1 MEYMDKIVDF
11 KCTYDN
17 SVGINEEITKNLNL
31 SFPNAYKHYDT
42 MALISKELRKHDNSV
57 FCELPFC
64 HTIEG
69 EAMGGIIN
77 YGDEKIGPRSKEYIC
92 KSAEDVLNLRSIDFT
107 KGRISE
113 VLKACRELKNQ
124 GENIVLEISGPFTI
138 LNVLM
143 DATHVFKIF
152 RKEKEKMQQIFDKLQ
167 FEILKF
173 IEEGQRAGA
182 NLISFADSSG
192 GVNILGPKMM
202 RESVEMFT
210 YPFLKKA
217 EKLINNNSILLLC
230 PKTTFALL
238 GINKASLY
246 DIELLKPMRYGEGC
260 IEVIGKT
267 KIVGQMCIKNINYE
281 LTEGNIKG
289 IKLI

>member
-1 MEYMDKIVDF
+1 MEKIVDF
-11 KCTYDN
+11 KCTYNN
-17 SVGINEEITKNLNL
+17 SAGINEEVTRNLKL
-31 SFPNAYKHYDT
+31 SFPQAYKYCET
-42 MALISKELRKHDNSV
+42 MTLIAKELKKHDNAA

-64 HTIEG
+64 HTVEG

-77 YGDEKIGPRSKEYIC
+77 YGDEKIGPRAKEYVC
-92 KSAEDVLNLRSIDFT
+92 KSADDVLNLKSIDFT

-113 VLKACRELKNQ
+113 VLKACICLRNE

-143 DATHVFKIF
+143 DATRVFKIF
-152 RKEKEKMQQIFDKLQ
+152 RKEPDKMKQIFDKFQ
-167 FEILKF
+167 NEILNF

-202 RESVEMFT
+202 KESVGMFT

-217 EKLINNNSILLLC
+217 EKIIDDKTILLLC

-238 GINKASLY
+238 GTNKASLY
-246 DIELLKPMRYGEGC
+246 DIELSKPMKYGEGC

-281 LTEGNIKG
+281 LTEGKIKG

>member
-1 MEYMDKIVDF
+1 MEKIVDF
-11 KCTYDN
+11 KCTYNN
-17 SVGINEEITKNLNL
+17 SAGINEEVTRNLKL
-31 SFPNAYKHYDT
+31 SFPQAYKHCET
-42 MALISKELRKHDNSV
+42 MTLIAKELKKHDNAA

-64 HTIEG
+64 HTVEG

-77 YGDEKIGPRSKEYIC
+77 YGDEKIGPRAKEYVC
-92 KSAEDVLNLRSIDFT
+92 KSADDVLNLKSIDFT

-113 VLKACRELKNQ
+113 VLKACTYLRNE

-143 DATHVFKIF
+143 DATRVFKIF
-152 RKEKEKMQQIFDKLQ
+152 RKEPEKMKQIFDKFQ
-167 FEILKF
+167 NEILNF

-202 RESVEMFT
+202 KESVDMFT
-210 YPFLKKA
+210 YPFLKRA
-217 EKLINNNSILLLC
+217 EKIIDDKTILLLC

-238 GINKASLY
+238 GTNKASLY
-246 DIELLKPMRYGEGC
+246 DIELSKPMKYGEGC
-260 IEVIGKT
+260 IEAIGKT
-267 KIVGQMCIKNINYE
+267 KIAGQMCIKNINYE
-281 LTEGNIKG
+281 LTEGKIKG

>member
-1 MEYMDKIVDF
+1 MEKIVDF
-11 KCTYDN
+11 KCTYNN
-17 SVGINEEITKNLNL
+17 SAGINEEVTRNLKL
-31 SFPNAYKHYDT
+31 SFPQAYKYCET
-42 MALISKELRKHDNSV
+42 MALIAKELKKHDNAA

-64 HTIEG
+64 HTVEG

-77 YGDEKIGPRSKEYIC
+77 YGDEKIGPRAKEYVC
-92 KSAEDVLNLRSIDFT
+92 KSAEDVLNLKSIDFT

-113 VLKACRELKNQ
+113 VLKACTCLRNEGQ
-124 GENIVLEISGPFTI
+124 NIVLEVSGPFTI

-143 DATHVFKIF
+143 DATRAFKIF
-152 RKEKEKMQQIFDKLQ
+152 RKEPEKMKQIFDKFQ
-167 FEILKF
+167 NEILNF

-202 RESVEMFT
+202 KESVEMFT

-217 EKLINNNSILLLC
+217 EKIIDDKTILLLC

-238 GINKASLY
+238 GTNKASLY
-246 DIELLKPMRYGEGC
+246 DIELSKPMKYGEGC

-281 LTEGNIKG
+281 LTEGKIKG

>member
-1 MEYMDKIVDF
+1 MEKIVDF
-11 KCTYDN
+11 KCTYNN
-17 SVGINEEITKNLNL
+17 SAGINEEVTRNLKL
-31 SFPNAYKHYDT
+31 SFPQAYKHCET
-42 MALISKELRKHDNSV
+42 MTLIAKELKKHDNAA

-64 HTIEG
+64 HTVEG

-77 YGDEKIGPRSKEYIC
+77 YGDEKIGPRAKEYVC
-92 KSAEDVLNLRSIDFT
+92 KSADDVLNLKSIDFT

-113 VLKACRELKNQ
+113 VLKACTHLRNEGK
-124 GENIVLEISGPFTI
+124 NIVLEISGPFTI

-143 DATHVFKIF
+143 DATRVFKIF
-152 RKEKEKMQQIFDKLQ
+152 RKEPEKMKQIFDKFQ
-167 FEILKF
+167 NEILNF
-173 IEEGQRAGA
+173 IEAGQRAGA

-202 RESVEMFT
+202 KESVDMFT

-217 EKLINNNSILLLC
+217 EKVIDDKTILLLC

-238 GINKASLY
+238 GTNKASLY
-246 DIELLKPMRYGEGC
+246 DIQLSKPMKYGEGC
-260 IEVIGKT
+260 IEAIGKT
-267 KIVGQMCIKNINYE
+267 KIAGQMCIKNINYE
-281 LTEGNIKG
+281 LTEGKIKG

>member
-1 MEYMDKIVDF
+1 MEKIVDF
-11 KCTYDN
+11 KCTYNN
-17 SVGINEEITKNLNL
+17 SAGINEEVTKNLKL
-31 SFPNAYKHYDT
+31 SFPQAYKHWET
-42 MALISKELRKHDNSV
+42 MSLIAKELKKHDNAA

-64 HTIEG
+64 HTVEG

-77 YGDEKIGPRSKEYIC
+77 YGDEKIGPRAKEYVC
-92 KSAEDVLNLRSIDFT
+92 QNADDVLNLKSIDFT

-113 VLKACRELKNQ
+113 VLKACTCLRNE
-124 GENIVLEISGPFTI
+124 GENVVLEVSGPFTI

-143 DATHVFKIF
+143 DATRAFKIF
-152 RKEKEKMQQIFDKLQ
+152 RKEPEKMKQIFDKFQ
-167 FEILKF
+167 NEILNF

-202 RESVEMFT
+202 KESVEMFT

-217 EKLINNNSILLLC
+217 EKIIDDKTILLLC

-238 GINKASLY
+238 GTNKASLY
-246 DIELLKPMRYGEGC
+246 DIELSKPMKYGEGC

-267 KIVGQMCIKNINYE
+267 KIVGQMCIKNINYK
-281 LTEGNIKG
+281 LTEGKIKG

>member
-1 MEYMDKIVDF
+1 MEKIVDF
-11 KCTYDN
+11 KCTYNN
-17 SVGINEEITKNLNL
+17 SAGINEEVTQNLKL
-31 SFPNAYKHYDT
+31 SFPQAYKHCET
-42 MALISKELRKHDNSV
+42 MTLIAKELKKHDNAA

-64 HTIEG
+64 HTLEG

-77 YGDEKIGPRSKEYIC
+77 YGDEKIGPRAKEYVC
-92 KSAEDVLNLRSIDFT
+92 KSAEDVLNLKSIDFT

-113 VLKACRELKNQ
+113 VLKACTCLRNEGQ
-124 GENIVLEISGPFTI
+124 NIVLEVSGPFTI

-143 DATHVFKIF
+143 DATRAFKIF
-152 RKEKEKMQQIFDKLQ
+152 RKEPEKMKQIFDKFQ
-167 FEILKF
+167 SEILNF

-202 RESVEMFT
+202 KESVEMFT

-217 EKLINNNSILLLC
+217 EKIIDDKTILLLC

-238 GINKASLY
+238 GTNKASLY
-246 DIELLKPMRYGEGC
+246 DIELSKPMKYGEGC

-267 KIVGQMCIKNINYE
+267 KIVGQMCIKNISYE
-281 LTEGNIKG
+281 LTEGKIKG

>member
-1 MEYMDKIVDF
+1 MEKIVDF
-11 KCTYDN
+11 KCTYNN
-17 SVGINEEITKNLNL
+17 SAGINEEVTRNLKL
-31 SFPNAYKHYDT
+31 SFPKAYKHCET
-42 MALISKELRKHDNSV
+42 MTLIAKELKKHDNAA

-64 HTIEG
+64 HTLEG

-77 YGDEKIGPRSKEYIC
+77 YGDEKIGPRAKEYVC
-92 KSAEDVLNLRSIDFT
+92 KSAEDVLNLKSIDFT

-113 VLKACRELKNQ
+113 VLKACTCLRNE
-124 GENIVLEISGPFTI
+124 GENIVLEVSGPFTI

-143 DATHVFKIF
+143 DATRAFKIF
-152 RKEKEKMQQIFDKLQ
+152 RKEPEKMKQIFDKFQ
-167 FEILKF
+167 NEILNF

-202 RESVEMFT
+202 KESVEMFT

-217 EKLINNNSILLLC
+217 EKIIDDKTILLLC

-238 GINKASLY
+238 GTNKASLY
-246 DIELLKPMRYGEGC
+246 DIELSKPMKYGEGC

-281 LTEGNIKG
+281 LTEGKIKG

>member
-1 MEYMDKIVDF
+1 MEKIVDF
-11 KCTYDN
+11 KCTYNN
-17 SVGINEEITKNLNL
+17 SAGINEEVTRNLKL
-31 SFPNAYKHYDT
+31 SFPQAYKHCET
-42 MALISKELRKHDNSV
+42 MTLIAKELKKHDNAA

-77 YGDEKIGPRSKEYIC
+77 YGDEKIGPRAKEYVC
-92 KSAEDVLNLRSIDFT
+92 KSADDVLNLKSIDFT

-113 VLKACRELKNQ
+113 VLKACTYLRNE

-143 DATHVFKIF
+143 DATRVFKIF
-152 RKEKEKMQQIFDKLQ
+152 RKEPEKMKQIFDKFQ
-167 FEILKF
+167 NEILNF

-202 RESVEMFT
+202 KESVDMFT

-217 EKLINNNSILLLC
+217 EKIIDDKTILLLC

-238 GINKASLY
+238 GTNKASLY
-246 DIELLKPMRYGEGC
+246 DIELSKPMKYSEGC
-260 IEVIGKT
+260 IEAIGKT
-267 KIVGQMCIKNINYE
+267 KIAGQMCIKNINYE
-281 LTEGNIKG
+281 LTEGKIKG

>member
-1 MEYMDKIVDF
+1 MEKIVDF
-11 KCTYDN
+11 KCTYNN
-17 SVGINEEITKNLNL
+17 SAGINEEVTKNLKL
-31 SFPNAYKHYDT
+31 SFPEAYKHCET
-42 MALISKELRKHDNSV
+42 MTLIAKELKKHDNV
-57 FCELPFC
+57 AFCELPFC
-64 HTIEG
+64 HTVEG

-77 YGDEKIGPRSKEYIC
+77 YGDEKIGPRAKEYVC
-92 KSAEDVLNLRSIDFT
+92 KSVDDVLNLKSIDFT

-113 VLKACRELKNQ
+113 VLKACTHLRNE

-152 RKEKEKMQQIFDKLQ
+152 RKEPEKMKQIFDKFQ
-167 FEILKF
+167 NEILNF
-173 IEEGQRAGA
+173 IEEGQRSGA

-202 RESVEMFT
+202 KESVDMFT

-217 EKLINNNSILLLC
+217 EKIIDDKTILLLC

-238 GINKASLY
+238 GTNKASLH
-246 DIELLKPMRYGEGC
+246 DIELSKPMKYGEGC

-281 LTEGNIKG
+281 LTEGKIKG

>member
-1 MEYMDKIVDF
+1 MEKIVDF
-11 KCTYDN
+11 KCTYNN
-17 SVGINEEITKNLNL
+17 SAGINEEVTRNLKL
-31 SFPNAYKHYDT
+31 SFPKAYKHCET
-42 MALISKELRKHDNSV
+42 MTLIAKELKKHDNAA

-64 HTIEG
+64 HTLEG

-77 YGDEKIGPRSKEYIC
+77 YGDEKIGPRAKEYVC
-92 KSAEDVLNLRSIDFT
+92 KSTEDVLNLKSIDFT

-113 VLKACRELKNQ
+113 VLKACTCLRNE
-124 GENIVLEISGPFTI
+124 GENIILEVSGPFTI
-138 LNVLM
+138 LNILM
-143 DATHVFKIF
+143 DATRVFKIF
-152 RKEKEKMQQIFDKLQ
+152 RKEPEKMKQIFDKFQ
-167 FEILKF
+167 NEILNF

-202 RESVEMFT
+202 KESVEMFT

-217 EKLINNNSILLLC
+217 EKIIDDKTILLLC

-238 GINKASLY
+238 GTNKASLY
-246 DIELLKPMRYGEGC
+246 DIELSKPMKYGEGC

-281 LTEGNIKG
+281 LTEGKIKG

>member
-1 MEYMDKIVDF
+1 MDKIVDF

-17 SVGINEEITKNLNL
+17 SAGINKDVTENLKL
-31 SFPNAYKHYDT
+31 SFPEAYKYGET
-42 MALISKELRKHDNSV
+42 MMLIAKALKKHDNAS

-64 HTIEG
+64 HTVEG

-77 YGDEKIGPRSKEYIC
+77 YGDEKIGPRAKEYIC
-92 KSAEDVLNLRSIDFT
+92 KSVEDVLNLKSIDFT

-113 VLKACRELKNQ
+113 VLKACSYLKNE

-143 DATHVFKIF
+143 DATRVFKIF
-152 RKEKEKMQQIFDKLQ
+152 RKEPEKMKQIFDKLQ
-167 FEILKF
+167 KEILNF

-202 RESVEMFT
+202 KESVEMFT

-217 EKLINNNSILLLC
+217 EKLIDDKTILLLC

-238 GINKASLY
+238 GTNKASLHN
-246 DIELLKPMRYGEGC
+246 INLSKPMKYGEGC

-281 LTEGNIKG
+281 LDEGKIKG
-289 IKLI
+289 VKLI

>member
-1 MEYMDKIVDF
+1 MEKIVDF
-11 KCTYDN
+11 KCTYNN
-17 SVGINEEITKNLNL
+17 SAGINEEVTQNLKL
-31 SFPNAYKHYDT
+31 SFPQAYKHCET
-42 MALISKELRKHDNSV
+42 MTLIAKELKKHDNAA

-64 HTIEG
+64 HTLEG

-77 YGDEKIGPRSKEYIC
+77 YGDEKIGPRAKEYVC
-92 KSAEDVLNLRSIDFT
+92 KSAEDVLNLKTIDFT

-113 VLKACRELKNQ
+113 VLKACTCLRNEGQ
-124 GENIVLEISGPFTI
+124 NIVLEVSGPFTI

-143 DATHVFKIF
+143 DATRAFKIF
-152 RKEKEKMQQIFDKLQ
+152 RKEPEKMKQIFDKFQ
-167 FEILKF
+167 NEILNF

-202 RESVEMFT
+202 KESVEMFT

-217 EKLINNNSILLLC
+217 EKIIDDKTILLLC

-238 GINKASLY
+238 GTNKASLY
-246 DIELLKPMRYGEGC
+246 DIELSKPMKYGEGC

-281 LTEGNIKG
+281 LTEGKIKG